1 MGIRVYFMPKDE
13 ETIIVIA
20 AVIIVLLFIGVMF
33 LLALFYFNNKK
44 RRLLE
49 EKRHREAAYAE
60 ELLKTRLE
68 IQETTLRHI
77 SQEIHDNFAQT
88 LGLVKLTMATANPH
102 QPEQVSGALLR
113 SKELVAQVIQAMR
126 QLSHSLS
133 PDCLEHQGLQALIA
147 QQLQQ
152 LEKTNQYTT
161 KFTVN
166 GYAEQRNLQKEM
178 MVLRIVQELL
188 NNIVKH
194 AKATS
199 ISIDMA
205 FQQDQLTIAVKDNG
219 VGFDNGLA
227 QSTTAPSSGLGSLNL
242 QKRIQMID
250 GSINITSSP
259 GNGTKVVIT
268 VPYE

>member
-1 MGIRVYFMPKDE
+1 MPKDE

-49 EKRHREAAYAE
+49 EKRHREAAFAE

-68 IQETTLRHI
+68 IQETTFRHI

-88 LGLVKLTMATANPH
+88 LGLVKLTMTTANPY
-102 QPEQVSGALLR
+102 QPEQVGQALLR
-113 SKELVAQVIQAMR
+113 SKELVAQVILDMR

-133 PDCLEHQGLQALIA
+133 PDYLERQGLQALIA

-152 LEKTNQYTT
+152 LGKTNQYTT
-161 KFTVN
+161 DFVVS
-166 GYAEQRNLQKEM
+166 GSSEQRNLQKEM

-199 ISIDMA
+199 ISIDMMY
-205 FQQDQLTIAVKDNG
+205 QDDKLTVTVKDNG
-219 VGFDNGLA
+219 IGFDSESESLM
-227 QSTTAPSSGLGSLNL
+227 QQDSGIGYLNM
-242 QKRIQMID
+242 QRRIQMIG
-250 GSINITSSP
+250 GSLSVKGNL
-259 GNGTKVVIT
+259 GNGTIAVMS